1 MLMEDLTS
9 SYKRPSVLDLKM
21 GTQVSRTSGCT
32 PEKKRK
38 HLELTNSCSTGPIKA
53 RLAGMQ
59 VQVSQF
65 VIKFG
70 LGLFRLSMFELVK
83 EKLQV

>member
-38 HLELTNSCSTGPIKA
+38 HLDLTNSCSTGLIKA

-65 VIKFG
+65 VIK
-70 LGLFRLSMFELVK
+70 LGLYFD
-83 EKLQV
+83 